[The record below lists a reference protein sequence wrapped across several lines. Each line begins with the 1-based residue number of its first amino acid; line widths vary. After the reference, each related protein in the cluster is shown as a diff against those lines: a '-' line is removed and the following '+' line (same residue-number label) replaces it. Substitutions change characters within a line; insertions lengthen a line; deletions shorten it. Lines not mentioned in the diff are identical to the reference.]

1 MRLEI
6 RMLGEMSLRCG
17 EQTLRESDN
26 RARKVWLLLAYLACQ
41 RERAVNQEELIAL
54 LWERE
59 ERSSNPANAL
69 KTMLHRLRAMLGQL
83 EGLAGAKVILQ
94 RNGCYRWN
102 PEIAL
107 ETDTERFEALCR
119 AGLAGEDPREQL
131 PPLREALALYQGDFL
146 QRMSGSH
153 WAGELGAYYHGLW
166 MEAAGAAIRST
177 EQAELWEECAALC
190 RSASGR
196 EPYHEAF
203 WLHRMRALLR
213 LDRAQEAAELYQQ
226 MSGPLFE
233 TLGVVPSEE
242 CRALYREALERSG
255 GQSMSI
261 QHLKEQLQESR
272 VDGAMVCQ
280 FQFFQT
286 LYQAEARGAARSGS
300 ECQLCLVSVS
310 GSERALSRRSL
321 ETCMENLQALA
332 RVSLRRGDVLS
343 RCSAAQYAVL
353 LPRASGENARKVC
366 QRIIRAFRRR
376 YPHSPA
382 VLRYEVTQVE

>member
-166 MEAAGAAIRST
+166 LEAAGAAIRSM
-177 EQAELWEECAALC
+177 EQAGLWEECAALC

-233 TLGVVPSEE
+233 TLGVTPSEE

-280 FQFFQT
+280 FQFFQ
-286 LYQAEARGAARSGS
+286 
-300 ECQLCLVSVS
+300 
-310 GSERALSRRSL
+310 AL
-321 ETCMENLQALA
+321 
-332 RVSLRRGDVLS
+332 
-343 RCSAAQYAVL
+343 
-353 LPRASGENARKVC
+353 
-366 QRIIRAFRRR
+366 
-376 YPHSPA
+376 
-382 VLRYEVTQVE
+382 